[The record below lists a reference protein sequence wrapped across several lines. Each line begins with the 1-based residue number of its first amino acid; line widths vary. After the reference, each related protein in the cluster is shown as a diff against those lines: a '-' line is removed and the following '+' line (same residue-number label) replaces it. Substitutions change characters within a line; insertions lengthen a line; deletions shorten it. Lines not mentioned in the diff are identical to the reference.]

1 MRHLLTWIF
10 KKTIYKGN
18 ISTRDISILWMKNNS
33 CHINKTK
40 NVFEE
45 HFATCNK
52 WREKRKQQYQRKKE
66 HHLGV
71 KREYR
76 TKNMNKHNVEGSKD
90 TNK

>member
-1 MRHLLTWIF
+1 M
-10 KKTIYKGN
+10 
-18 ISTRDISILWMKNNS
+18 SILWMKNNS
-33 CHINKTK
+33 CQINKIK
-40 NVFEE
+40 KPFEE

-76 TKNMNKHNVEGSKD
+76 KT
-90 TNK
+90 